1 VLAVVKILYH
11 HRVASKDGQHVH
23 IQEIIKSLQKQGHE
37 LILVAPRAG
46 ENQAFGGDGGVIST
60 LKKVTPK
67 FIYEILEFGYAFIAA
82 AKLLW
87 AVRQHSPDFIYERF
101 NLFTPAGIWVKKIA
115 GVPLVLEVN
124 APLYEERNEHDGLG
138 LKRLA
143 KWTQAYTWRQ
153 ADVVLP
159 VTRVLA
165 QQIIAYGV
173 TPSKV
178 HVVHNGINAEEFMG
192 DRPSLKPPIDIS
204 NRTVIGFVGFC
215 RKWHGLDKILE
226 LLLQPGNEHL
236 FFLLVGDGPAV
247 PALREYGVENGLSDR
262 IHITG
267 VVQRKD
273 MPMWL
278 RPIDIALQPAVVG
291 YASPL
296 KLLEY
301 MATGKAIVAPD
312 QPNIRELL
320 QHEHSALLFQPDNQD
335 DFIRAC
341 NRLAS
346 DRALRERLAEN
357 ARHAIVERRLF
368 WDDNAAK
375 IVTLAETFITHQRA

>member
-1 VLAVVKILYH
+1 MKVLYH

-37 LILVAPRAG
+37 IILVAPRAG
-46 ENQAFGGDGGVIST
+46 ENQAFGGDGGMVST
-60 LKKVTPK
+60 LKKSTPK
-67 FIYEILEFGYAFIAA
+67 VIYEILEFSYAFVAA

-87 AVRQHSPDFIYERF
+87 AIKKHSPDFIYERF
-101 NLFTPAGIWVKKIA
+101 NLFTPAGIWVKKIV
-115 GVPLVLEVN
+115 GLPLLLEVN

-138 LKRLA
+138 LRRLA
-143 KWTQAYTWRQ
+143 KWSQAYTWRQ

-159 VTRVLA
+159 VTGVLA
-165 QQIIAYGV
+165 EQVIAYGV
-173 TPSKV
+173 NPSLV
-178 HVVHNGINAEEFMG
+178 HVVPNGINAEEFMV
-192 DRPSLKPPIDIS
+192 DRPSLKPPIDTS

-215 RKWHGLDKILE
+215 RKWHGLDRILA
-226 LLLQPGNEHL
+226 LLLRPENEHL

-247 PALREYGVENGLSDR
+247 PALREYAAENGLSDR
-262 IHITG
+262 VHITG
-267 VVQRKD
+267 IVQRID

-278 RPIDIALQPAVVG
+278 QPIDIALQPAVVD

-320 QHEHSALLFQPDNQD
+320 KHEHNALLFQPDSQD
-335 DFIRAC
+335 DFIHAC
-341 NRLAS
+341 NRLAC
-346 DRALRERLAEN
+346 DRALREQLAEN
-357 ARHAIVERRLF
+357 ARHAIVENRLF
-368 WDDNAAK
+368 WDDNARK
-375 IVTLAETFITHQRA
+375 IVTLAETFGAGQHG